1 MIWLIVKLV
10 MRRIV
15 APAAVV
21 FAIAATAAHWYSMA
35 KSLLDDVGTS
45 ASFSGTDLGPYG
57 LFLLGLVLA
66 VALASCGMSVVRL
79 NETRKRERA
88 LIPRLERVRD
98 ELQAFMD
105 ARGRYPTKE
114 DGYDPN
120 AGAVQGE
127 EELALLAGRERITLG
142 GKRALAAPRRPLR
155 GPFGPKTVA
164 LLEDG
169 TIVKRGGVFRIEL
182 FYETIAESYRD
193 SFRLADFSHFGRS
206 VCVPP
211 ICVILCVFFLTPF
224 LPNASRVVWNGSKR
238 RRPLRQARSDPP
250 RWERDHAGRKTRR
263 ISREL
268 RSCGRAYARRAQNS
282 ARRPPQFATA
292 YRLENQASGETQAL
306 WRQEWKTPNRKTSRR
321 EERNHKTPTRRL
333 SGSLKLTRQEGEG
346 PPASR
351 IIETLIDER

>member
-21 FAIAATAAHWYSMA
+21 FAIAATAAHWSSMA

-142 GKRALAAPRRPLR
+142 GKRALAVPRRPLR

-224 LPNASRVVWNGSKR
+224 LPNASRVVWNGSKWSAGVIVAITAYFWFEGAIDLIMKLR
-238 RRPLRQARSDPP
+238 R
-250 RWERDHAGRKTRR
+250 G
-263 ISREL
+263 
-268 RSCGRAYARRAQNS
+268 
-282 ARRPPQFATA
+282 RRPPVWMIVATI
-292 YRLENQASGETQAL
+292 ASYAL
-306 WRQEWKTPNRKTSRR
+306 SVI
-321 EERNHKTPTRRL
+321 L
-333 SGSLKLTRQEGEG
+333 AVLTLQTFME
-346 PPASR
+346 
-351 IIETLIDER
+351 